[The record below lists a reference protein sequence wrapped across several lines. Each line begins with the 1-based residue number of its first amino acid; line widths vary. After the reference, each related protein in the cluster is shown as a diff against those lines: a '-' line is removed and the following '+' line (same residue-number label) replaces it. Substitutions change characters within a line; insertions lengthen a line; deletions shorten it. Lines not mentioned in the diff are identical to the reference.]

1 MTVSPRARGGCLE
14 IAFVTRMT
22 SDSWGYGSR
31 PRSRSAVL
39 LKKPQSRAD
48 TNSVTLD
55 PSLDGRRGWSR
66 VLVIDDDPD
75 VGFLVQLILQHQGY
89 EVVLTD
95 DGLRGLAAAQKQR
108 PDAIVLDL
116 MMPVMDGYEVLE
128 NLRADPRTNDVPVV
142 VLTAVAQ
149 KEAAER
155 VQRAGSSA
163 CLTKPFVP
171 EELSAALATA
181 IAAAS
186 AARRI

>member
-1 MTVSPRARGGCLE
+1 MDAGELVPDAVVVGMIRERLSGG
-14 IAFVTRMT
+14 
-22 SDSWGYGSR
+22 S
-31 PRSRSAVL
+31 
-39 LKKPQSRAD
+39 
-48 TNSVTLD
+48 
-55 PSLDGRRGWSR
+55 GRR
-66 VLVIDDDPD
+66 
-75 VGFLVQLILQHQGY
+75 FLL
-89 EVVLTD
+89 

-128 NLRADPRTNDVPVV
+128 NLRAHPRTNDVPVV

-186 AARRI
+186 SAARRR